1 MWSIF
6 WEREYGTKNHTL
18 GKKMETYLLLLLKIQ
33 SVYRGHEEEF
43 GKGHSHVFYKV
54 KKALEV

>member
-1 MWSIF
+1 MEPKITPW
-6 WEREYGTKNHTL
+6 